1 MLQFTQNN
9 KIAVAAVSI
18 FLVSFVSML
27 VFMDSGTPSPDF
39 VKSDV
44 LSSTLE
50 KKEKGHNVYF
60 SEEATGHESATS
72 REATANG
79 EGTSVHEGS
88 ADTNTSALEASYREL
103 ANQDSLPIFV
113 LQPNGKAKFLTENS
127 IKDYGYE
134 LEEMSEES
142 FFSYVDGQDLPDF
155 VSAYTDV
162 LNSGKA
168 KNGVGPYRFKNKDG
182 TSSIQVASMLPVIDG
197 NEKVS
202 EVIIYVK
209 DITSVLKSFMSD
221 TEVSDVEVPDP
232 KLNL

>member
-18 FLVSFVSML
+18 FLVSFISML
-27 VFMDSGTPSPDF
+27 VFMDSGTQSPDF

-60 SEEATGHESATS
+60 SEEATGNENSTVNEGESTH
-72 REATANG
+72 
-79 EGTSVHEGS
+79 EGT
-88 ADTNTSALEASYREL
+88 TNTSALEASYREL
-103 ANQDSLPIFV
+103 ANQDTLPIFV
-113 LQPNGKAKFLTENS
+113 LEPNGKAKFLTENS
-127 IKDYGYE
+127 IKEYGYE
-134 LEEMSEES
+134 LEEMSKES

-168 KNGVGPYRFKNKDG
+168 KNAVGPYRFKNKDG
-182 TSSIQVASMLPVIDG
+182 TFSIQVASMLPVIDG

-221 TEVSDVEVPDP
+221 VEVSDVEDP
-232 KLNL
+232 VESKT